1 MIASSN
7 TRPMESTNNSLCI
20 PTASEIH
27 SHKAADAL
35 AVSDSRAEIS
45 YLVSHVPTTVSVSG
59 SSVQYMSTNSSVSSA
74 GLNATVDPLSRV
86 GDSDS
91 VSHVYRG
98 PIQDSSNESSL
109 VPVEESTTATSG
121 IMTRKVSD
129 TDISDVNSVSLSYK
143 KRKTAHPTTEP
154 GHVSPHLVM
163 LGGPDDAKVLNPLHM
178 FVRMQVE
185 VFTAT
190 PEDMAQPAPGR
201 KNPIRLH
208 QVGLRCIHCKGLP
221 ARDRVK
227 RAVCY
232 PSSVGR
238 VYHSASDMKFDH
250 FSNCRGLKG
259 NLRETFETLK
269 AQCKRRGERG
279 NRAQSST
286 AQYYHDSARL
296 MGMEDGGSGIFMAG
310 QGMASHSS
318 LKTPQ
323 LAPPARPSASLCQ
336 MPPPASAPRQ
346 TKQDFT
352 VSPALPSPQS
362 PDIHKN
368 VFPLP
373 SFTPQLIAM
382 AFQQS
387 TLQNNTTSHGF
398 HFGSSFSR
406 SSMPEHPLIVPNL
419 SNTSV
424 PQETSKISP
433 ATYSRKAFGNSLLS
447 SSMDTQY
454 LNPLHCF
461 VRRHVEVF
469 AADKDDLSA
478 PSPGRKN
485 RVHVGQVGIRCIRCA
500 HLPLKD
506 RVKRAICY
514 PPSVSGIYHAV
525 SNMKFDHFAACRGL
539 SQETRTEFTTLRAN
553 CNRRGGS
560 TSNGARG
567 MSNSTAQYYHD
578 SALRLGLVDSAQ
590 GIRFREPRGDEDSQS
605 CSDGISALMIAATNP
620 TVRAEYERSRST
632 STSSESNSTIVSA
645 GAVEQL

>member
-7 TRPMESTNNSLCI
+7 TRTMESTNHSFGI
-20 PTASEIH
+20 QTGSEIP
-27 SHKAADAL
+27 SHIGADASAASHNH
-35 AVSDSRAEIS
+35 AVIS
-45 YLVSHVPTTVSVSG
+45 YLVSESG
-59 SSVQYMSTNSSVSSA
+59 NIVQCMSTNSSVSSA
-74 GLNATVDPLSRV
+74 GLNAKANPLNRV
-86 GDSDS
+86 GDGDS
-91 VSHVYRG
+91 VSHVLRG
-98 PIQDSSNESSL
+98 SLQDSSNESFL

-121 IMTRKVSD
+121 SLTRKVSD
-129 TDISDVNSVSLSYK
+129 TDINDANTLSLPSK
-143 KRKTAHPTTEP
+143 KRKFAHPTTEP
-154 GHVSPHLVM
+154 GNVSPHVVT
-163 LGGPDDAKVLNPLHM
+163 LGRPDDAKVLNPLHM

-190 PEDMAQPAPGR
+190 PEDIAQPAPGR

-221 ARDRVK
+221 ARDRIK

-250 FSNCRGLKG
+250 FSTCRGLKG

-279 NRAQSST
+279 NRAHSST

-310 QGMASHSS
+310 HVMASHSS

-323 LAPPARPSASLCQ
+323 LAPPAGPCASLCPV
-336 MPPPASAPRQ
+336 PPPAPAPKK
-346 TKQDFT
+346 TKQEIT
-352 VSPALPSPQS
+352 VSPTLPSPQC

-368 VFPLP
+368 EFPIP
-373 SFTPQLIAM
+373 TFTPQVIAM
-382 AFQQS
+382 AIQQS
-387 TLQNNTTSHGF
+387 SPQYNTTSHGF

-406 SSMPEHPLIVPNL
+406 SSMPEKAEQQNIVNL
-419 SNTSV
+419 SKTEVPEETAKVSLTSN
-424 PQETSKISP
+424 
-433 ATYSRKAFGNSLLS
+433 SRQIFGHALLS

-469 AADKDDLSA
+469 AADKVDLAA

-485 RVHVGQVGIRCIRCA
+485 RVHIGQVGIRCICCA

-539 SQETRTEFTTLRAN
+539 SQESRNEFTALRAD

-590 GIRFREPRGDEDSQS
+590 GIRFLEARNDEDSQS

-620 TVRAEYERSRST
+620 TIRAEYERSRST
-632 STSSESNSTIVSA
+632 STSSESNSTFLSA